1 MLANDWSVQIKLIM
15 MYAIGLISVISL
27 LITFYIRHK
36 KDFNKNAIIISAVA
50 IIIAII
56 LFIVLTL

>member
-1 MLANDWSVQIKLIM
+1 MLANDWSVQIKLIV

-36 KDFNKNAIIISAVA
+36 KK
-50 IIIAII
+50 I
-56 LFIVLTL
+56 LIKMQS